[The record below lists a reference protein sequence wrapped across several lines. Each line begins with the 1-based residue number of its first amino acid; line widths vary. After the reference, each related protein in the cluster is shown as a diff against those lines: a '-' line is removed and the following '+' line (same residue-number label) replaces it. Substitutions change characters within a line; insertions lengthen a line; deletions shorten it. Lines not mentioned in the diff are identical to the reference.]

1 MMKNKRLRSILGFL
15 RFSFNNHLL
24 LDTVRILEISLI
36 AVGIL
41 GANHILLSL
50 LLVLLLRA
58 FLSDLL
64 KIVD

>member
-1 MMKNKRLRSILGFL
+1 MMNNKRLRSILGFL

-36 AVGIL
+36 AMSIL

-64 KIVD
+64 KIVH

>member
-1 MMKNKRLRSILGFL
+1 MGFL

-36 AVGIL
+36 AMGIL
-41 GANHILLSL
+41 GANHILFSL

-58 FLSDLL
+58 FLPDLL
-64 KIVD
+64 KVID